1 MVQTTIMIKKSPA
14 IGNDDAPVKIS
25 TLKKKKKKKRS
36 TETTRREG
44 EVDKEARFFEKKHER
59 YKRQWPKCT
68 LVSRFSRGGKLFLG
82 SERLDIRAQISAVP
96 SLSLSLCPVQKEATR
111 MNRRRCL
118 FRFIS
123 IPWREI
129 EKKER

>member
-59 YKRQWPKCT
+59 YKRQWPKCA

-82 SERLDIRAQISAVP
+82 FERLDIRTVP
-96 SLSLSLCPVQKEATR
+96 SLSLSLCPVQKETAR
-111 MNRRRCL
+111 MKRRRCL

>member
-25 TLKKKKKKKRS
+25 TLKKKRS
-36 TETTRREG
+36 TETTKREG
-44 EVDKEARFFEKKHER
+44 EIDKEARFFEKKHER
-59 YKRQWPKCT
+59 YKRQWPKCA